1 MHPQSS
7 RRGTLQTSKYGC
19 GHSFLKKKK
28 KKLLCAF
35 FMMTELLMK
44 SSKSNLILGK

>member
-28 KKLLCAF
+28 KKAALRIFYDDGIAY
-35 FMMTELLMK
+35 EIK
-44 SSKSNLILGK
+44 QE